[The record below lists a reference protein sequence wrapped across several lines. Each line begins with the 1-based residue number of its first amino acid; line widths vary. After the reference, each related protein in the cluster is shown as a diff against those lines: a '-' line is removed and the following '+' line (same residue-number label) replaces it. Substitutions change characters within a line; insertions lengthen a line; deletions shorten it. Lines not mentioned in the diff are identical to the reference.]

1 MGDIIDTKDH
11 YIYLLLLIMILV
23 LIIKTDTDVLLHKIN
38 TPAAQSPSG
47 LSDWFRESINTYWP
61 SLVGILGIV
70 VFILSSR
77 GKQES
82 GYTTLWIII
91 FMAVFFTSYTI
102 YQWDKGGAI
111 RGGGTCNVT
120 AHKSRKEC
128 EDSSATDSQGNAAEW
143 SPTEVNVGEEC
154 SIILPISNQ
163 FQTKEY
169 KFFRF
174 IYYLTLIIVASCA
187 ANNINIGGY
196 FSNIIA
202 LSPFLVPLFME
213 VINEIMEFLKPE
225 PSSRATLSPEL
236 LLIHFMRGKGGV
248 GTSDSSHVTQTAGT
262 ETWLEGT
269 DPFFNAHLMFSMIF
283 YIILMLG
290 VVIYSQG
297 FYGYQQSNAPIYLAT
312 IMLIGFSFFMRYI
325 FIQECSI
332 DAVEDNLPDTDADR
346 AQRKTRTEV
355 RKREISCIIEK
366 YGGVQMMLC
375 ASLIIMI
382 LTRINKKEDK
392 ALAFGVMILLTYG
405 ISQTL
410 ISTDVYT
417 ML

>member
-1 MGDIIDTKDH
+1 MGDIINTTDNN
-11 YIYLLLLIMILV
+11 IYLLLMIMILV
-23 LIIKTDTDVLLHKIN
+23 LIIKTDTDILLQKVN
-38 TPAAQSPSG
+38 SSSTTATN

-61 SLVGILGIV
+61 TLVGILGIV

-102 YQWDKGGAI
+102 YQWDKGGQI
-111 RGGGTCNVT
+111 RGGGTCSPAGPTTRVACKASASGAGVWT
-120 AHKSRKEC
+120 PTVMP
-128 EDSSATDSQGNAAEW
+128 ED
-143 SPTEVNVGEEC
+143 C
-154 SIILPISNQ
+154 SIILPTSNQ

-169 KFFRF
+169 RFYRF
-174 IYYLTLIIVASCA
+174 IYYVTLIIIASCA

-202 LSPFLVPLFME
+202 LSPFIVPLFME
-213 VINEIMEFLKPE
+213 VINEIMEFLKPV
-225 PSSRATLSPEL
+225 SSTRATLSPEL
-236 LLIHFMRGKGGV
+236 LLIHFMRGDRGV
-248 GTSDSSHVTQTAGT
+248 GTDATADVAASSDA

-269 DPFFNAHLMFSMIF
+269 NPFFNAHLMFSMIF
-283 YIILMLG
+283 YILLMLG

-297 FYGYQQSNAPIYLAT
+297 FYGYQQSNGPIYLAT

-325 FIQECSI
+325 FIQDCSI
-332 DAVEDNLPDTDADR
+332 DQVKDNLPDTGGSTS
-346 AQRKTRTEV
+346 TRLSRTNAN
-355 RKREISCIIEK
+355 KREISCIIEK

-410 ISTDVYT
+410 ITTDVYIT
-417 ML
+417 